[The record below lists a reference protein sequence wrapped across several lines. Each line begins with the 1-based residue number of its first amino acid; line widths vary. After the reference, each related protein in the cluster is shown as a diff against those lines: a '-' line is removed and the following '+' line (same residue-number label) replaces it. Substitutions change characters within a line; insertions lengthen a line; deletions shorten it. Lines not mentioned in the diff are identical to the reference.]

1 MNRLKVVIPI
11 MIIVTILAMWFLAKD
26 YGALPLQTR
35 VLISLGGALLSGVIS
50 YFLLHKEA
58 EQIDP
63 KPTNDK

>member
-1 MNRLKVVIPI
+1 MNRLKVVVPI
-11 MIIVTILAMWFLAKD
+11 MIIVAILAMWFLAKD
-26 YGALPLQTR
+26 YGALPIQTR
-35 VLISLGGALLSGVIS
+35 VFIATGGALMSGVIS